1 MFVVLH
7 RQELRSMKGGCYGP
21 SHTHPSTLKIL
32 SRQLLPYST
41 YIFNIIQRY
50 IYLYYSIHI
59 IWIKKRRGEKKKK
72 KIRERKNEEKM
83 RPPKSKKGFSRKP
96 SKNPPPQPRDG
107 KKDKKTSSAE
117 PQPQSTPSSDTK
129 DDDLF
134 SDTIPI
140 TLQQLLLN
148 VFKYALL
155 YSHVAGSA
163 SGSGRGRG
171 SGGMVG
177 GHGVIVPTDTADTAE
192 TATATAEAEAEAET
206 ETETAEETLNT
217 KQLIQTIKS
226 HLYNRDFDSAFTDA
240 DDDLLRAYALRWS
253 ASRALG
259 YAGLFRGLLG
269 LFWGDST
276 GGGDVTSARGGGE
289 ATAGEPAARQ
299 THVLCLGGG
308 AGAEIVALAAAMRD
322 LVDGGSSAGES
333 LAVTA
338 VDIADWSGVVRRL
351 DSAARSDAVPSGRSH
366 PAPLT
371 RETTSGQQQEKK
383 DSDFQVRFRRADV
396 LSMPDEEL
404 KSLLYFNNND
414 DDNNLSLDSLSLDP
428 TTQKEKTPTIITLMF
443 TLNELFSTS
452 MAKAT
457 ALLLRITDLV
467 HAGSL
472 LLVVDSPGSYSTL
485 RLASGGGG
493 GGGGGGGEAP
503 ERRYPMKFLLDHA
516 LLSVAGGKW
525 ERVYSRDSRWWR
537 REAGR
542 LSYEVGEGAGLED
555 MRFQVHLY
563 RRV

>member
-1 MFVVLH
+1 
-7 RQELRSMKGGCYGP
+7 
-21 SHTHPSTLKIL
+21 
-32 SRQLLPYST
+32 
-41 YIFNIIQRY
+41 
-50 IYLYYSIHI
+50 
-59 IWIKKRRGEKKKK
+59 
-72 KIRERKNEEKM
+72 M

-117 PQPQSTPSSDTK
+117 PQSTPPSDTK

-155 YSHVAGSA
+155 YSHVAGS
-163 SGSGRGRG
+163 GSGRGRG
-171 SGGMVG
+171 RGGMVG

-192 TATATAEAEAEAET
+192 TATATAEAEAETET
-206 ETETAEETLNT
+206 EAETAEETLNT

-253 ASRALG
+253 AARALG

-276 GGGDVTSARGGGE
+276 GGGDVTSASGGGDDDDDD
-289 ATAGEPAARQ
+289 AAGETAARQ

-322 LVDGGSSAGES
+322 LVDGVSSAGGRKPS

-351 DSAARSDAVPSGRSH
+351 DSAVRSDAVPSGRSH

-371 RETTSGQQQEKK
+371 GLATSGQQEEKK
-383 DSDFQVRFRRADV
+383 EDSDFQVRFRRADV
-396 LSMPDEEL
+396 LSIPDEEL
-404 KSLLYFNNND
+404 KSLLYYNNND
-414 DDNNLSLDSLSLDP
+414 DDNSLSLESLSLDP
-428 TTQKEKTPTIITLMF
+428 TAQKEKTPTIITLMF

-485 RLASGGGG
+485 RLAS
-493 GGGGGGGEAP
+493 GGGGGEAP